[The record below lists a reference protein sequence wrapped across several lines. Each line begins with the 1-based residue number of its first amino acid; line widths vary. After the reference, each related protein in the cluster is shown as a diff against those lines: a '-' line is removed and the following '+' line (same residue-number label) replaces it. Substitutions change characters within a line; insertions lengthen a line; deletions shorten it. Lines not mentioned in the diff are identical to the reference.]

1 MVIAV
6 GDTKFVRVEVDRGV
20 ALLTVDR
27 PPANALDLQV
37 VHEISR
43 AASET
48 ALQPEVGAIVVTGH
62 GKQFV
67 AGADIKVMR
76 DIDLAGFAYFVNA
89 IQRALNDLEA
99 LPLPVIAAI
108 NGNAMGG
115 GLELALACDLRFAGE
130 HVRLGVPEVR
140 LGLLPGAGG
149 TQRLCETIGKGRALE
164 LLYTGRQVSAAEAHA
179 LGLVNRVVKPD
190 ELVAAAQALASEMA
204 SCVPHVL
211 TGYKKLIDEGAGMS
225 LPDALVYERQAGIES
240 AKAISTSA
248 ISDRREGVQSRGRE
262 QSDS

>member
-1 MVIAV
+1 MAIAV
-6 GDTKFVRVEVDRGV
+6 GDSNFVRVEVQRGV

-37 VHEISR
+37 VQEIGR
-43 AASET
+43 AATQS
-48 ALQPEVGAIVVTGH
+48 ASLPEVGAIVITGH
-62 GKQFV
+62 GEQFV

-76 DIDLAGFAYFVNA
+76 DIDLAGFAYFVNT

-149 TQRLCETIGKGRALE
+149 TQRLCESVGKGRALE
-164 LLYTGRQVSAAEAHA
+164 LLYTGRPLGAAEAHT
-179 LGLVNRVVKPD
+179 LGLVNRVVEGD
-190 ELVAAAQALASEMA
+190 RVVAEAVDFARQLASGARQAMRHIK
-204 SCVPHVL
+204 SCVL
-211 TGYKKLIDEGAGMS
+211 ARLDGGRSEGFRA
-225 LPDALVYERQAGIES
+225 ES
-240 AKAISTSA
+240 A
-248 ISDRREGVQSRGRE
+248 GVVELFAGEEARVGFDAFINKRPPAFGYG
-262 QSDS
+262 

>member
-89 IQRALNDLEA
+89 IQRALNDLDA

-179 LGLVNRVVKPD
+179 LGLVNRVVEGD
-190 ELVAAAQALASEMA
+190 RVVGEAVEFARQLASGARQAMRRIK
-204 SCVPHVL
+204 SCVL
-211 TGYKKLIDEGAGMS
+211 ARLDGGRCAGFR
-225 LPDALVYERQAGIES
+225 AES
-240 AKAISTSA
+240 A
-248 ISDRREGVQSRGRE
+248 GVVDLFAGEEARVGFDAFINKRPP
-262 QSDS
+262 DFGYG

>member
-1 MVIAV
+1 MATAV
-6 GDTKFVRVEVDRGV
+6 GDPKFVHVEVEQGV

-37 VHEISR
+37 VEEISAAAAQ
-43 AASET
+43 AASR
-48 ALQPEVGAIVVTGH
+48 PEVGAVVLTGH

-76 DIDLAGFAYFVNA
+76 DTDLAEFAYFVDT
-89 IQRALNDLEA
+89 IQRALDDLEA
-99 LPLPVIAAI
+99 LPLPVIAAV
-108 NGNAMGG
+108 NGTAMGG

-164 LLYTGRQVSAAEAHA
+164 LLYTGRQLSAAEAHMF
-179 LGLVNRVVKPD
+179 GLVNRVVEGD
-190 ELVAAAQALASEMA
+190 QVVAEAVEFARQLASGARQAMRHIK
-204 SCVPHVL
+204 SCVL
-211 TGYKKLIDEGAGMS
+211 ARLDGGRSAG
-225 LPDALVYERQAGIES
+225 LRAES
-240 AKAISTSA
+240 A
-248 ISDRREGVQSRGRE
+248 GVVELFAGEEARVGFDAFINKRPP
-262 QSDS
+262 DFGYG

>member
-1 MVIAV
+1 MAIAV
-6 GDTKFVRVEVDRGV
+6 GDTKFVRVDVKNGV

-37 VHEISR
+37 VQEISA
-43 AASET
+43 AASEAASQT
-48 ALQPEVGAIVVTGH
+48 EVGAIVVTGH

-99 LPLPVIAAI
+99 LPLPVIAAV

-164 LLYTGRQVSAAEAHA
+164 LLYTGRQLSAAEAHTI
-179 LGLVNRVVKPD
+179 GLVNRIVEGDRVVA
-190 ELVAAAQALASEMA
+190 EAVEFAQQLASGARQAMRQIK
-204 SCVPHVL
+204 SCVL
-211 TGYKKLIDEGAGMS
+211 ARLDGGRSAGFR
-225 LPDALVYERQAGIES
+225 AES
-240 AKAISTSA
+240 AGVVELFAGEEVKAGFDAFINKRTP
-248 ISDRREGVQSRGRE
+248 DFGYG
-262 QSDS
+262 

>member
-1 MVIAV
+1 MAIAV
-6 GDTKFVRVEVDRGV
+6 GDSNFVRVEVQRGV

-27 PPANALDLQV
+27 PPANALNLQV
-37 VHEISR
+37 VQDISQEAAD
-43 AASET
+43 AASRSD
-48 ALQPEVGAIVVTGH
+48 VGAIVVTGS

-76 DIDLAGFAYFVNA
+76 DIDVAGFTHFVNA
-89 IQRALNDLEA
+89 IQRALDDLEA

-149 TQRLCETIGKGRALE
+149 TQRLCESVGKGRALE
-164 LLYTGRQVSAAEAHA
+164 LLYTGRPLSAAEAHT
-179 LGLVNRVVKPD
+179 LGLVNRVVEGD
-190 ELVAAAQALASEMA
+190 RVVAEAVDFARQLASGARQAMRHIK
-204 SCVPHVL
+204 SCVL
-211 TGYKKLIDEGAGMS
+211 ARLDGGRAEGFRA
-225 LPDALVYERQAGIES
+225 ES
-240 AKAISTSA
+240 AGVTELFAGGES
-248 ISDRREGVQSRGRE
+248 REGFDAFIGKRSPDFGYG
-262 QSDS
+262 